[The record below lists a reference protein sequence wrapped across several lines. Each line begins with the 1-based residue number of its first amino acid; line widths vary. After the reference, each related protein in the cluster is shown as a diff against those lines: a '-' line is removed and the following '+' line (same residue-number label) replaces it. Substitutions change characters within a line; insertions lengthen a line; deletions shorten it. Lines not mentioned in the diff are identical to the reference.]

1 MNPTVTLSAP
11 EGSKTVTPWPKGPE
25 IHPAH
30 FVAGAKD
37 QWPGL
42 PRKNAVACH
51 LEKSDRKSIAGIIER
66 FDAAL
71 ALRETHNIPGKAQEI
86 RDTER
91 NASSSDDQ
99 AVLCEKLKREMA
111 LMNPALFTQAV
122 ADIASARLES
132 GIFAAG
138 LAERLSEK
146 LFTEFEIEAA
156 STEARYL
163 KYGQTLTEQ
172 VYRDSWNEVFV
183 LHSDPILT
191 SLFLEVWFLKNY
203 FPGEMRSPKM
213 WGGCSVQW
221 LRDLVEG

>member
-42 PRKNAVACH
+42 SRLAAVACH

-66 FDAAL
+66 FDAAV

-91 NASSSDDQ
+91 NASSYDDQ

-111 LMNPALFTQAV
+111 LMNPELFTQAV
-122 ADIASARLES
+122 AGIASAKVEAGL
-132 GIFAAG
+132 FAAG
-138 LAERLSEK
+138 LAERLSQT
-146 LFTEFEIEAA
+146 LFDEFALEAA
-156 STEARYL
+156 SAEQRFL
-163 KYGQTLTEQ
+163 KYGQALTEQ
-172 VYRDSWNEVFV
+172 VYTDSWNEVFV
-183 LHSDPILT
+183 LHSDPILA
-191 SLFLEVWFLKNY
+191 SLFLEAWFLKNY
-203 FPGEMRSPKM
+203 FPSEMKSPKM

>member
-1 MNPTVTLSAP
+1 MNHLLTFPAD
-11 EGSKTVTPWPKGPE
+11 EGSKTSTPWPKGPE
-25 IHPAH
+25 IHPAN
-30 FVAGAKD
+30 FVSGAKN

-51 LEKSDRKSIAGIIER
+51 LEKSDLKSIAGIVGR

-91 NASSSDDQ
+91 NASSYDDQ

-111 LMNPALFTQAV
+111 LMNPELFTQAV
-122 ADIASARLES
+122 AGIASAKVEAGL
-132 GIFAAG
+132 FAAG
-138 LAERLSEK
+138 LAERLSQT
-146 LFTEFEIEAA
+146 LFDEFALEAA
-156 STEARYL
+156 SAEQRFL
-163 KYGQTLTEQ
+163 KYGQALTEQ
-172 VYRDSWNEVFV
+172 VYTDSWNEVFV
-183 LHSDPILT
+183 LHSDPILA
-191 SLFLEVWFLKNY
+191 SLFLEAWFLKNY
-203 FPGEMRSPKM
+203 FPSEMKSPKM

>member
-1 MNPTVTLSAP
+1 MNHLLALTAP

-30 FVAGAKD
+30 FVVGAKD
-37 QWPGL
+37 HWPGL

-51 LEKSDRKSIAGIIER
+51 LEKPDRKSIAGIIER
-66 FDAAL
+66 FDAAV

-91 NASSSDDQ
+91 NASCYDDQ

-191 SLFLEVWFLKNY
+191 SLFLEVWFLKN
-203 FPGEMRSPKM
+203 
-213 WGGCSVQW
+213 
-221 LRDLVEG
+221 